1 MDHGPVDFVMIGFPD
16 SQAAPEVAAGIK
28 ALVDSGTIRVLDLI
42 FVARTPDGEL
52 SIIELSDLDDQ
63 VHDQWE
69 ALSGDIGS
77 LLTEDDAIQLAG
89 AVEPGHS
96 AVLVLYENSWAR
108 HLTTA
113 VLDAHGEVILNT
125 RIPREV
131 VAELERSAA

>member
-16 SQAAPEVAAGIK
+16 SQASPEVAAGIK

-42 FVARTPDGEL
+42 FVARTATDEL
-52 SIIELSDLDDQ
+52 RVIELSELDDV
-63 VHDQWE
+63 VHDAWDS
-69 ALSGDIGS
+69 LSGDIGS

-89 AVEPGHS
+89 AMEPGHC
-96 AVLVLYENSWAR
+96 AVLVLYENAWAR
-108 HLTTA
+108 NLTTA
-113 VLDAHGEVILNT
+113 VLDAHGEVIVNT

>member
-1 MDHGPVDFVMIGFPD
+1 
-16 SQAAPEVAAGIK
+16 VAAGIK

-42 FVARTPDGEL
+42 FVTRTAGGEL
-52 SIIELSDLDDQ
+52 RVIELSELDEV
-63 VHDQWE
+63 VHDVWD

-89 AVEPGHS
+89 SIEPGHS
-96 AVLVLYENSWAR
+96 AVLVLYENTWAR

-113 VLDAHGEVILNT
+113 VLDAHGEVIVST